1 MRIGNEYAAK
11 TLCKA
16 VQACYNFSVYTE
28 DGTNETTGRSCM
40 ENKLIRSKYFLY
52 LTEFFAGMSVMAV
65 ELGASRLMA
74 PYFSSSQIVWT
85 VIIGVIMI
93 AMAIG
98 NVWGGKLADKSATPD
113 KLYRR
118 LIIAAIWIALIPF
131 VGRYLIAGISL
142 LLALFVTKNFLVWA
156 ALAACLVI
164 FAFPC
169 VLLGTVTPSLT
180 RFTVDNLD
188 DTGKT
193 VGRLNALNTIG
204 SIIGTFVPT
213 FVTIPA
219 VGTAATFLIFSGVLA
234 AIGIAYFV
242 FEKKKSVPGIVSVLL
257 IAGLC
262 FALPSYSFAF
272 WQSDITLE
280 DESIYNYLQVQD
292 DAKRTTLSTNVLFG
306 VQSVQIKGDA
316 LTGMYYDYALAA
328 PCMAGMDGTDN
339 ENRSVMILGM
349 GSGTYAS
356 YCTRYFPGAS
366 VQGAEIDK
374 KIADIATDYFGL
386 PGSVTVAVEDGRAY
400 LAASKEK
407 FDVIMVDAYQDITIP
422 FQLSSVEFFNEV
434 RSHLKPNGVMVVNL
448 NMTSAEDG
456 SINEYLCD
464 TMASV
469 FQHTVT
475 APVRGNTN
483 TEVFCTNADDWEE
496 TFLCSIAKLKDSD
509 YADMMRTVY
518 SKLTPYEGGSCI
530 LTDDKAPVEVLGMRV
545 LDELIGDELNYY
557 KDELRTG
564 GLSALIGN

>member
-306 VQSVQIKGDA
+306 VQSVQVKGDA

-339 ENRSVMILGM
+339 ENRSVM
-349 GSGTYAS
+349 
-356 YCTRYFPGAS
+356 
-366 VQGAEIDK
+366 
-374 KIADIATDYFGL
+374 
-386 PGSVTVAVEDGRAY
+386 
-400 LAASKEK
+400 
-407 FDVIMVDAYQDITIP
+407 
-422 FQLSSVEFFNEV
+422 
-434 RSHLKPNGVMVVNL
+434 VVNL
-448 NMTSAEDG
+448 NMTSAENG

-469 FQHTVT
+469 FKHTVT

-496 TFLCSIAKLKDSD
+496 TFLRSIAKLKDSD

>member
-28 DGTNETTGRSCM
+28 DGTNETTGRPCM

-188 DTGKT
+188 DTARPWAGST
-193 VGRLNALNTIG
+193 RSTPSAASSEPSCRRL
-204 SIIGTFVPT
+204 
-213 FVTIPA
+213 VTIPA

-306 VQSVQIKGDA
+306 VQSVQVKGDA
-316 LTGMYYDYALAA
+316 LTGMYYDYALRRALHGGAWTARTTKTAA
-328 PCMAGMDGTDN
+328 
-339 ENRSVMILGM
+339 
-349 GSGTYAS
+349 
-356 YCTRYFPGAS
+356 
-366 VQGAEIDK
+366 
-374 KIADIATDYFGL
+374 
-386 PGSVTVAVEDGRAY
+386 
-400 LAASKEK
+400 
-407 FDVIMVDAYQDITIP
+407 
-422 FQLSSVEFFNEV
+422 
-434 RSHLKPNGVMVVNL
+434 
-448 NMTSAEDG
+448 
-456 SINEYLCD
+456 
-464 TMASV
+464 
-469 FQHTVT
+469 
-475 APVRGNTN
+475 
-483 TEVFCTNADDWEE
+483 
-496 TFLCSIAKLKDSD
+496 
-509 YADMMRTVY
+509 
-518 SKLTPYEGGSCI
+518 
-530 LTDDKAPVEVLGMRV
+530 
-545 LDELIGDELNYY
+545 
-557 KDELRTG
+557 
-564 GLSALIGN
+564 

>member
-1 MRIGNEYAAK
+1 MRIGKEYAAK

-28 DGTNETTGRSCM
+28 DGTDETTGRSCM

-65 ELGASRLMA
+65 ELGAGRLMA
-74 PYFSSSQIVWT
+74 PYFSSSQTVWT

-118 LIIAAIWIALIPF
+118 LIIAAI
-131 VGRYLIAGISL
+131 
-142 LLALFVTKNFLVWA
+142 
-156 ALAACLVI
+156 
-164 FAFPC
+164 
-169 VLLGTVTPSLT
+169 
-180 RFTVDNLD
+180 
-188 DTGKT
+188 
-193 VGRLNALNTIG
+193 
-204 SIIGTFVPT
+204 
-213 FVTIPA
+213 
-219 VGTAATFLIFSGVLA
+219 
-234 AIGIAYFV
+234 GIAYFV

-257 IAGLC
+257 IAELC

-292 DAKRTTLSTNVLFG
+292 DVKHTTLSTNVLFG
-306 VQSVQIKGDA
+306 VQSVQVKGDA

-386 PGSVTVAVEDGRAY
+386 PDSVTVAVEDGRAY

-434 RSHLKPNGVMVVNL
+434 QAHLKPNGVMVVNL

-469 FQHTVT
+469 FKHTVT
-475 APVRGNTN
+475 APVKGNTN
-483 TEVFCTNADDWEE
+483 TEAFCTNADDWEE
-496 TFLCSIAKLKDSD
+496 TFLRSIVKLKDSN

-557 KDELRTG
+557 KDELKTG

>member
-1 MRIGNEYAAK
+1 MRIGKEYAAK

-28 DGTNETTGRSCM
+28 DGTDETTGRSCM

-65 ELGASRLMA
+65 ELGAGRLMA

-118 LIIAAIWIALIPF
+118 LIIAAI
-131 VGRYLIAGISL
+131 
-142 LLALFVTKNFLVWA
+142 
-156 ALAACLVI
+156 
-164 FAFPC
+164 
-169 VLLGTVTPSLT
+169 
-180 RFTVDNLD
+180 
-188 DTGKT
+188 
-193 VGRLNALNTIG
+193 
-204 SIIGTFVPT
+204 
-213 FVTIPA
+213 
-219 VGTAATFLIFSGVLA
+219 
-234 AIGIAYFV
+234 GIAYFV

-257 IAGLC
+257 IAELC

-292 DAKRTTLSTNVLFG
+292 DVKHTTLSTNVLFG
-306 VQSVQIKGDA
+306 VQSVQVKGDA

-386 PGSVTVAVEDGRAY
+386 PDSVTVAVEDGRAY

-434 RSHLKPNGVMVVNL
+434 QAHLKPNGVMVVNL

-469 FQHTVT
+469 FKHTVT
-475 APVRGNTN
+475 APVKGNTN
-483 TEVFCTNADDWEE
+483 TEAFCTNADDWEE
-496 TFLCSIAKLKDSD
+496 TFLRSIVKLKDSN

-557 KDELRTG
+557 KDELKTG

>member
-1 MRIGNEYAAK
+1 
-11 TLCKA
+11 
-16 VQACYNFSVYTE
+16 
-28 DGTNETTGRSCM
+28 M
-40 ENKLIRSKYFLY
+40 ESRLMRSKYFLY

-98 NVWGGKLADKSATPD
+98 NVWGGKLADRSATPD
-113 KLYRR
+113 RLYRR

-180 RFTVDNLD
+180 KFAVDTLD

-193 VGRLNALNTIG
+193 VGRLGALNTIG
-204 SIIGTFVPT
+204 SIIGTFLPT

-219 VGTAATFLIFSGVLA
+219 VGTAATFLIFAGVLA
-234 AIGIAYFV
+234 AIGIAYFAA
-242 FEKKKSVPGIVSVLL
+242 KKRRNVISL
-257 IAGLC
+257 IAVMIIGALC
-262 FALPSYSFAF
+262 FALPGYSFAF
-272 WQSDITLE
+272 WENDLTLE
-280 DESIYNYLQVQD
+280 DESIYNYLQVKD
-292 DAKRTTLSTNVLFG
+292 SAKRTVLSTNVLFG
-306 VQSVQIKGDA
+306 VQSVQVKGDA

-339 ENRSVMILGM
+339 EGRSVMILGM

-386 PGSVTVAVEDGRAY
+386 PDSVTVAVEDGRAY
-400 LAASKEK
+400 LAASDEK

-448 NMTSAEDG
+448 NMTSAENG

-469 FQHTVT
+469 FKHTVT
-475 APVRGNTN
+475 APVKGNTN
-483 TEVFCTNADDWEE
+483 TEVFCTNADNWEE
-496 TFLCSIAKLKDSD
+496 TFLRSIANLKDSD

-518 SKLTPYEGGSCI
+518 SKLTPYEGGNRI
-530 LTDDKAPVEVLGMRV
+530 LTDDKAPVEVLGMKV
-545 LDELIGDELNYY
+545 LDELIGGELDYY
-557 KDELRTG
+557 RSELESG
-564 GLSALIGN
+564 GLASLLN

>member
-16 VQACYNFSVYTE
+16 VQACYNFFVYTE

-234 AIGIAYFV
+234 AIGIAYFM

-257 IAGLC
+257 IIGLC
-262 FALPSYSFAF
+262 FALPGYSFAF
-272 WQSDITLE
+272 WENDLALE

-292 DAKRTTLSTNVLFG
+292 DTKRTTLSTNVLFG
-306 VQSVQIKGDA
+306 VQSVQVKGNA

-422 FQLSSVEFFNEV
+422 FQLSSVEFSMKC
-434 RSHLKPNGVMVVNL
+434 RH
-448 NMTSAEDG
+448 
-456 SINEYLCD
+456 I
-464 TMASV
+464 
-469 FQHTVT
+469 
-475 APVRGNTN
+475 
-483 TEVFCTNADDWEE
+483 
-496 TFLCSIAKLKDSD
+496 
-509 YADMMRTVY
+509 
-518 SKLTPYEGGSCI
+518 
-530 LTDDKAPVEVLGMRV
+530 
-545 LDELIGDELNYY
+545 
-557 KDELRTG
+557 
-564 GLSALIGN
+564 

>member
-219 VGTAATFLIFSGVLA
+219 VGTA
-234 AIGIAYFV
+234 
-242 FEKKKSVPGIVSVLL
+242 GIV
-257 IAGLC
+257 
-262 FALPSYSFAF
+262 
-272 WQSDITLE
+272 
-280 DESIYNYLQVQD
+280 
-292 DAKRTTLSTNVLFG
+292 TNVG
-306 VQSVQIKGDA
+306 NV
-316 LTGMYYDYALAA
+316 
-328 PCMAGMDGTDN
+328 
-339 ENRSVMILGM
+339 
-349 GSGTYAS
+349 
-356 YCTRYFPGAS
+356 
-366 VQGAEIDK
+366 
-374 KIADIATDYFGL
+374 
-386 PGSVTVAVEDGRAY
+386 
-400 LAASKEK
+400 
-407 FDVIMVDAYQDITIP
+407 FDLLRCA
-422 FQLSSVEFFNEV
+422 
-434 RSHLKPNGVMVVNL
+434 
-448 NMTSAEDG
+448 
-456 SINEYLCD
+456 
-464 TMASV
+464 
-469 FQHTVT
+469 
-475 APVRGNTN
+475 RGH
-483 TEVFCTNADDWEE
+483 
-496 TFLCSIAKLKDSD
+496 
-509 YADMMRTVY
+509 RH
-518 SKLTPYEGGSCI
+518 
-530 LTDDKAPVEVLGMRV
+530 RV
-545 LDELIGDELNYY
+545 LRVREEKERAGDR
-557 KDELRTG
+557 LRPFDRWTV
-564 GLSALIGN
+564 LCPAVLQLRLLAERHHA

>member
-131 VGRYLIAGISL
+131 VGRYLIA
-142 LLALFVTKNFLVWA
+142 
-156 ALAACLVI
+156 
-164 FAFPC
+164 
-169 VLLGTVTPSLT
+169 
-180 RFTVDNLD
+180 
-188 DTGKT
+188 
-193 VGRLNALNTIG
+193 
-204 SIIGTFVPT
+204 
-213 FVTIPA
+213 
-219 VGTAATFLIFSGVLA
+219 

-306 VQSVQIKGDA
+306 VQSVQVKGDA

-434 RSHLKPNGVMVVNL
+434 QAHLKPNGVMVVNL
-448 NMTSAEDG
+448 NMTSAENG

-469 FQHTVT
+469 FRHTVT